1 MKGKSLI
8 ILSVIS
14 TLIVIGWMITDLFG
28 GMVIYLIMYSWI
40 IIPMV
45 IVYVITFLISLVK
58 IMQIGIKPN
67 RILFYTHTFGL
78 LTIIGFNLYQSEL
91 LKSRILLDATLV
103 DDLSSIN
110 LVLRENGQFETT
122 SNGMFGFTEKISGKY
137 KKNNDTII
145 FLDKPYSNDYIPDKV
160 IVDKQDSAIYF
171 KRNFNGEISKEK
183 TFVNY
188 FRIDR
193 NEL

>member
-14 TLIVIGWMITDLFG
+14 TLIVIGWMITDLYS

-40 IIPMV
+40 IIPMI
-45 IVYVITFLISLVK
+45 IVYVITFLISLIK
-58 IMQIGIKPN
+58 IMQLGIKPN

-122 SNGMFGFTEKISGKY
+122 TNGMFGFTEKISGKY

-160 IVDKQDSAIYF
+160 VVDRQDSAIYF
-171 KRNFNGEISKEK
+171 KRNFNGEISRVK

>member
-1 MKGKSLI
+1 
-8 ILSVIS
+8 
-14 TLIVIGWMITDLFG
+14 MITDLYS

-40 IIPMV
+40 IIPMI
-45 IVYVITFLISLVK
+45 IVYVITFLISLIK
-58 IMQIGIKPN
+58 IMQLGIKPN

-122 SNGMFGFTEKISGKY
+122 TNGMFGFTEKISGKY

-160 IVDKQDSAIYF
+160 VVDRQDSAIYF
-171 KRNFNGEISKEK
+171 KRNFNGEISRVK